1 MQSWLSALSNANKAK
16 QHRQVVWLAGEHH
29 WAWQLINP
37 WLANFKCNVY
47 VGQTDLKHAHLT
59 CCKASK
65 PSTLLGY
72 ESDNVVFDAHHGLFP
87 DALTAISGT
96 ILPGGLLFFLTPPL
110 TDYPKYADEF
120 AKARTSLGFEDHC
133 NNQHTI
139 ERLIECAGQHKITI
153 IEQSKPESLALLLGH
168 LKTTTSHLDAIHTT
182 CSTQASQDDQAVNH
196 PSTPETSNTKADAS
210 ATPEQQA
217 IFDHIISSLQTRD
230 TFSNSNPEIQPQHSV
245 HVITADRG
253 RGKSHLLGMLADALI
268 NSNTDN
274 GINYYLCAPNKA
286 ATHAVYKHLSPSQQQ
301 ALKFIA
307 PENLAST
314 ATPVDVIFIDEA
326 ASLPIG
332 QLIRWISQFHNLIM
346 ATTTHGYEGTG
357 KGFQIRF
364 FEHLHSQAKQGFL
377 SWQHHTLSTPVRYQI
392 NDPLENWLFDA
403 FYLDAEPSALAF
415 SRDTIKNALNTLQNI
430 QLDQAQLAQSSL
442 LKPIFALLV
451 QAHYQTKPSDL
462 RDVLDAPG
470 MHLFV
475 QTIIID
481 KQQHVIGV
489 CLINDEGPVA
499 NEPSSHGPLH
509 QDILNGYRR
518 PRGHLMPQVLTH
530 HMGQPA
536 ALAFKGARIVRI
548 AILDNAKRFGLAS
561 TLLTTVKNHCQTQ
574 HYDYLGSSYADT
586 PDVSAFWASNQFS
599 SIRQGNKQ
607 DKASGTQSALVIKGL
622 SKEGKQLEESSVTFF
637 QQANKPIEKMS
648 DLNQQEARLLT
659 AFLEHNGSYESAKTI
674 LSRMKGFELPL
685 PKKASKELKQTIN
698 RWLENCFCT
707 VK

>member
-1 MQSWLSALSNANKAK
+1 MQSWLSALSNANKTK
-16 QHRQVVWLAGEHH
+16 QHRQVVWLAGDLN

-37 WLANFKCNVY
+37 WLAHFKNNVF
-47 VGQTDLKHAHLT
+47 VGQNDLKHAYLT
-59 CCKASK
+59 CSKASK

-72 ESDNVVFDAHHGLFP
+72 ETDNVVFDAHHGLFP

-96 ILPGGLLFFLTPPL
+96 LVSGGFLFLLSPSLK
-110 TDYPKYADEF
+110 DYPYLADEF
-120 AKARTSLGFEDHC
+120 AKGRTSLGFEDHS

-139 ERLIECAGQHKITI
+139 ERLIECTGRHKITI
-153 IEQSKPESLALLLGH
+153 IEQSKPESLALLLGD
-168 LKTTTSHLDAIHTT
+168 LKTTSSHLDAANTA
-182 CSTQASQDDQAVNH
+182 CSTQVSPDDQIVIH
-196 PSTPETSNTKADAS
+196 PDIPQTSNTKTGVS
-210 ATPEQQA
+210 ATAEQQLV
-217 IFDHIISSLQTRD
+217 FEHITSSLKTLD
-230 TFSNSNPEIQPQHSV
+230 TIRNTPNLPQHSV

-253 RGKSHLLGMLADALI
+253 RGKSHLLGMLAKALI
-268 NSNTDN
+268 NLKIDN

-286 ATHAVYKHLSPSQQQ
+286 ATHSVYKHLNLSQQQ
-301 ALKFIA
+301 TLRFIA
-307 PENLAST
+307 PENLTST
-314 ATPVDVIFIDEA
+314 ATPNDVIFIDEA

-332 QLIRWISQFHNLIM
+332 QLISWTSQFQNLIM

-364 FEHLHSQAKQGFL
+364 FEHLNSQAKQGFL
-377 SWQHHTLSTPVRYQI
+377 SWQHHTLRSPVRYQL

-403 FYLDAEPSALAF
+403 FCLDAEPSALTF
-415 SRDTIKNALNTLQNI
+415 SRDTIKNALNTVENI
-430 QLDQAQLAQSSL
+430 QLDQALLAQSRL

-470 MHLFV
+470 MHLFA
-475 QTIIID
+475 QTITID

-489 CLINDEGPVA
+489 CLMNDEGPVA
-499 NEPSSHGPLH
+499 NEPSSQGLLH

-518 PRGHLMPQVLTH
+518 PRGHLIPQVLTH
-530 HMGQPA
+530 HMGEPA
-536 ALAFKGARIVRI
+536 ALTLKGARIVRI

-561 TLLTTVKNHCQTQ
+561 TLLATVQNHCQAM

-586 PDVSAFWASNQFS
+586 PDVRAFWASNHFTCV
-599 SIRQGNKQ
+599 RQGNKQ

-622 SKEGKQLEESSVTFF
+622 SKEGRQLEESAETFF
-637 QQANKPIEKMS
+637 QQANKTIKNMR

-659 AFLEHNGSYESAKTI
+659 AFLEHNGSYESAKAI

-685 PKKASKELKQTIN
+685 PKKASKELKQEIN
-698 RWLENCFCT
+698 SWLESYFCS